1 MTLADAHGN
10 VLVRTTMTKSFNNVV
25 ISLPELT
32 VGETYTLTCGTE
44 TAELTLTDTI
54 TSLGSGGFGFPGPG
68 GGPGGPGGMAP
79 PNG

>member
-1 MTLADAHGN
+1 MA
-10 VLVRTTMTKSFNNVV
+10 KSFNNVV

-54 TSLGSGGFGFPGPG
+54 TTLGNGGFGGGPG
-68 GGPGGPGGMAP
+68 GGGPGGGGPGGGPGGMAP